1 MVVFVYE
8 ILVVSM
14 PDNIYKAAC
23 QKVIKKYGNI
33 LLALLVTISLI
44 CFWLVYKTKKPE
56 SIISVF
62 GVLLPICIVLFAYS
76 LEKIRSE
83 LYTQLAKDLNLTYV
97 QNKDKSYKDSFLEA
111 HNHTQHVRYVM
122 HGVLNGEQF
131 SYYVYS
137 YTVGS
142 GKNRRTYSYS
152 VIMQVLPV
160 IVPHIIIHDNTYTFT
175 FGLPYP
181 DSRSIPSD
189 LRKVTLEGNFSKER
203 DVYVE
208 KEHEIEAY
216 QLLSPDTM
224 SFLLDYIQDVQI
236 ELTKDRLFIY
246 KTHELYRKSDIV
258 EFINLYKTLSSKIK
272 QVIPSIQK
280 H

>member
-1 MVVFVYE
+1 MVFVYE
-8 ILVVSM
+8 ILIVLM
-14 PDNIYKAAC
+14 PDNIYKAAY
-23 QKVIKKYGNI
+23 QRVIKKYGNI
-33 LLALLVTISLI
+33 LLALLIIIALI
-44 CFWLVYKTKKPE
+44 CFWLIYKTRQPE

-62 GVLLPICIVLFAYS
+62 GILFPICIVLYAYS
-76 LEKIRSE
+76 LEKVRRE
-83 LYTQLAKDLNLTYV
+83 LYSQIAQELGLSYIH
-97 QNKDKSYKDSFLEA
+97 NKDGSFIDSFLET
-111 HNHTQHVRYVM
+111 HNHTQHIRHVITGM
-122 HGVLNGEQF
+122 LDGTQF
-131 SYYVYS
+131 SYYIYS

-142 GKNRRTYSYS
+142 GKNKRTYSYS
-152 VIMQVLPV
+152 VIMQTLPV
-160 IVPHIIIHDNTYTFT
+160 SVPHIIIHDNTYTFT

-181 DSRSIPSD
+181 YSRSIPSN

-224 SFLLDYIQDVQI
+224 SFLLDNIQDVQI

-246 KTHELYRKSDIV
+246 KTHELYRKSDV
-258 EFINLYKTLSSKIK
+258 MEFIDLYKTLTSKIK

-280 H
+280 Y